1 MTAEGRGGSGRSVGD
16 DKSNRLREGGAG
28 RPHGDCPGRMNNTLS
43 LSLSSLSL
51 VIFGV
56 ELRDNNAIEE
66 RGRGREKRE
75 RETNAITN
83 YALVSRAVRGDSGQ
97 GGLDERGEEGER
109 RDGGQRNMLL
119 HNIVD

>member
-1 MTAEGRGGSGRSVGD
+1 MGRAGRSGTTRATD
-16 DKSNRLREGGAG
+16 CGRAGAGAG
-28 RPHGDCPGRMNNTLS
+28 RPHGDCPGRMNNT

-66 RGRGREKRE
+66 RGRGRGRERE

-83 YALVSRAVRGDSGQ
+83 YALVSWAVRGDSGQ
-97 GGLDERGEEGER
+97 DGLDKRGEGGR
-109 RDGGQRNMLL
+109 RRGGGRG
-119 HNIVD
+119 ICCYIT